1 LANQQLLESLKKET
15 NTQRVIE
22 KISKI
27 QNIIVLELNFERYFV
42 KTNQEKTIDF
52 EEFIQFFDDMI
63 LTELLKLKNDQMD
76 SGDVFDVLN
85 EKNTF
90 NYSLI
95 KMVEENQIWKE
106 DDGIMSEYKKLK
118 ENLWN
123 QSSKNLFIQ
132 ICQFQNDGNS
142 YQNALN
148 LSFELLKQK

>member
-1 LANQQLLESLKKET
+1 
-15 NTQRVIE
+15 
-22 KISKI
+22 
-27 QNIIVLELNFERYFV
+27 LNFERYFV

-52 EEFIQFFDDMI
+52 EEFIQFFDNMI

-76 SGDVFDVLN
+76 SVDVFDVLN